1 MRFLGGAE
9 GEGFRT
15 LAGRNRPE
23 RLSRPQAF
31 GSTMRAEVGCAT
43 QRATVRFVDAKFIGL
58 KGSTRGP
65 MRGSWSVASRACN
78 IVGGYECAAASATTA
93 ATATAR
99 LQGQVRP
106 TNSVRLAAAR
116 PGRRSRPHAK
126 RSLAGNARAAWAG
139 SFRSTMRL
147 SLPCGGAG
155 CCVRVVP
162 VWSQTRPLRPLAA
175 PPGLRSSRGA
185 GWRYSTA
192 GAAAFSSP
200 PAPVP
205 TPGLPLAGAANSE
218 PYSREMSFRPEPV

>member
-43 QRATVRFVDAKFIGL
+43 QRATVRFVDAKFIGR

-65 MRGSWSVASRACN
+65 MRGSRSAASRACN
-78 IVGGYECAAASATTA
+78 FVGGYQCVVGGYQCAAASTTTS

-106 TNSVRLAAAR
+106 THSVRLAAAR

-126 RSLAGNARAAWAG
+126 RSLAENYVGLPLGLTSVAAWAG
-139 SFRSTMRL
+139 AAGHPQRRNDAPAQTGASGLCEDRL
-147 SLPCGGAG
+147 S
-155 CCVRVVP
+155 
-162 VWSQTRPLRPLAA
+162 
-175 PPGLRSSRGA
+175 
-185 GWRYSTA
+185 
-192 GAAAFSSP
+192 
-200 PAPVP
+200 
-205 TPGLPLAGAANSE
+205 
-218 PYSREMSFRPEPV
+218 